1 MNVERLVA
9 GLDIGSAKTTAII
22 AEVVGDLPRNPS
34 IRILGVGQARTTGL
48 RRGVVSDIEETTRS
62 IQKAMTDAERMAGA
76 QIAEVYS
83 GIAGEHVQ
91 AMTSKGIVAINGD
104 EITKAD
110 VDRANAVAR
119 AQAIPQ
125 DRELLH
131 AIPQEYTVDKNHGIR
146 DPIGMIGTRLET
158 EMYLVTIGSSPAM
171 NLRKAV
177 EKAGYKVRELV
188 LEPLA
193 SALSVLT
200 EDEKEL
206 GVALVEMGAGTTD
219 IAVFHEAKIRHLG
232 TVNFGGNNVT
242 NDIVHGLGVTQAD
255 AERLKERYGCAYE
268 PMVDPSE
275 VIQLP
280 STVAQGDRQIPRE
293 LLAHIIHQRM
303 DEIFDLVQRDIAAA
317 GYAGKLS
324 AGIVLTGGA
333 AAMQGAVELASDVF
347 GTGVRVGVPSENI
360 GGLTDSVEAPRF
372 ATVTGLAH
380 YAAHRFALGAC
391 WCRRKTSRVECAG
404 SRSSRA
410 AREDVAAGFLLACHS
425 SRCEELRV
433 GWSDATVHL

>member
-1 MNVERLVA
+1 
-9 GLDIGSAKTTAII
+9 
-22 AEVVGDLPRNPS
+22 
-34 IRILGVGQARTTGL
+34 
-48 RRGVVSDIEETTRS
+48 VSDIEETTRS

-76 QIAEVYS
+76 QIGEVYS

-110 VDRANAVAR
+110 VERANAVAR
-119 AQAIPQ
+119 AQAFPQ

-158 EMYLVTIGSSPAM
+158 EMYLVTIGGSPAM

-242 NDIVHGLGVTQAD
+242 SDIVHGLGVTQAD

-275 VIQLP
+275 VLQLP

-324 AGIVLTGGA
+324 AGMVLTGGA
-333 AAMQGAVELASDVF
+333 AAMQGVVELASDVF
-347 GTGVRVGVPSENI
+347 GTGVRIGVPSENI

-372 ATVTGLAH
+372 ATVTGLAQ
-380 YAAHRFALGAC
+380 YAAHRFALGGAGVGGK
-391 WCRRKTSRVECAG
+391 RLALSAPGVDRLAQRVKTWLQ
-404 SRSSRA
+404 
-410 AREDVAAGFLLACHS
+410 DFF
-425 SRCEELRV
+425 
-433 GWSDATVHL
+433 